1 MISLQ
6 KIVIVALLGLAVLY
20 IVRNNAVIKNNGS
33 VTMDANG
40 APANGDINDM
50 SCSSTVPSPADG
62 MEDLNAPAPAVRESH
77 SQVDDVPFNTNVLEF
92 AQPSNN
98 FTPQGNFL
106 PNNVPANCLL
116 AQDMVKPSELL
127 PQEGC
132 FEESN
137 PSIGAHLTDQ
147 NFLTSGHH
155 AGINTQGSSL
165 RNPNLQIRSDPIIQ
179 RVDVGPWSQ
188 STIEADTNRRM
199 FEIGCV

>member
-1 MISLQ
+1 MLSVQ

-20 IVRNNAVIKNNGS
+20 ILRNNAVIKNTGS
-33 VTMDANG
+33 VTVEAA
-40 APANGDINDM
+40 APAPVG
-50 SCSSTVPSPADG
+50 SCSAAPEASDN
-62 MEDLNAPAPAVRESH
+62 MDDLNAPAPAVRESH

-98 FTPQGNFL
+98 YTPQGNFL
-106 PNNVPANCLL
+106 PNDVPANCML

-137 PSIGAHLTDQ
+137 PSIPAHLTDQ

-165 RNPNLQIRSDPIIQ
+165 RNANLQIRSDPIIQ